1 MIKALIKKTLRYVLK
16 ELTAYPGVRRLGHKV
31 LAPFPNLKGR
41 IIRLLQAG
49 RFGSFTAEN
58 PIEGYGEHQQRITH
72 GLQQRWGRDSQ

>member
-16 ELTAYPGVRRLGHKV
+16 KLVVYPSVRRLGHKV

-49 RFGSFTAEN
+49 RFINFTVEN
-58 PIEGYGEHQQRITH
+58 PVEGYGEHQQRITN
-72 GLQQRWGRDSQ
+72 GLQQRWKRDSQ